1 MTTQSEAA
9 KTTGELIAG
18 LTQPDAYP
26 HPVEGE
32 IEVHE
37 THISVVFLAG
47 EFAYKVKKPIKTDFL
62 DYSTLALRKHYCEE
76 EVRLDGRYA
85 SDLYLGVIPIGWRG
99 GKLWISTEA
108 SPIEYAVKMRRF
120 PDGSLLSERLDAGKL
135 TSYEVRQLAEVVAE
149 FHRTAPI
156 CEQVFAVGWPNYVF
170 ANVDHI
176 LTQLRKHASQE
187 TLATLSTLQSWSDN
201 YRAEYSLAF
210 KARIDSGFIREC
222 HGDLHLANVV
232 HWGKQLVPFDGI
244 EFNERLRWIDVLSDA
259 AFLAM
264 DFAARDHLG
273 ISRSFMNAY
282 LERSG
287 DYESL
292 VILRWYLFYRALVRA
307 LVASIRA
314 GQNELTDS
322 ERRSAVQDSHDHIQL
337 AYRFTLKESPRLW
350 ITYGVSGS
358 GKTTL
363 SELIVQRHEVVRLR
377 SDIERKRMFGLSAN
391 ARPTPP
397 QQAEMYGEQYNER
410 TYARLETLARGILTA
425 GYSVIIDATFLKRR
439 DRERFHELA
448 DQEGVSLAILDCHSD
463 EQTLR
468 QRVADRM
475 AKNDDASDADLRVL
489 EYQLANRE
497 PLTEAERKLVFDVPD
512 LVRVAERL

>member
-1 MTTQSEAA
+1 MTTPSEAVPQ
-9 KTTGELIAG
+9 TDDLIAG
-18 LTQPDAYP
+18 LTQPAAYP

-32 IEVHE
+32 VEVHE

-47 EFAYKVKKPIKTDFL
+47 DFAYKVKKSVKTDFL

-85 SDLYLGVIPIGWRG
+85 SDLYMGVVPIGWQD
-99 GKLWISTEA
+99 GKLWIGTSA
-108 SPIEYAVKMRRF
+108 NPIEYAVKMRRF
-120 PDGSLLSERLDAGKL
+120 PDGALLSERLAAGKL

-149 FHRTAPI
+149 FHRNAPI
-156 CEQVFAVGWPNYVF
+156 CEQEFAVDWPNYVS
-170 ANVDHI
+170 ANVDH
-176 LTQLRKHASQE
+176 LLMQLRHHASHD
-187 TLATLSTLQSWSDN
+187 TLATLSTLQSWSDK
-201 YRAEYSLAF
+201 YLAEHSLAF
-210 KARIDSGFIREC
+210 KSRIDSGFIREC

-232 HWGKQLVPFDGI
+232 HWGDQLVPFDGI

-264 DFAARDHLG
+264 DLAARDHLG
-273 ISRSFMNAY
+273 LSRSFTNAY

-287 DYESL
+287 DYGSL
-292 VILRWYLFYRALVRA
+292 VTLRWYLLYRALVRA
-307 LVASIRA
+307 MVASIRA
-314 GQNELTDS
+314 GQNDLTDS
-322 ERRSAVQDSHDHIQL
+322 ERRSAVQEAHEHIQL
-337 AYRFTLKESPRLW
+337 AYRYTLKESPRLW

-363 SELIVQRHEVVRLR
+363 SELFVQRHEAFRLR
-377 SDIERKRMFGLSAN
+377 SDIERKRLFRLSATE
-391 ARPTPP
+391 RPTPP
-397 QQAEMYGEQYNER
+397 QQAEMYSEQANER
-410 TYARLETLARGILTA
+410 TYARLEELASSILQA

-439 DRERFHELA
+439 CRQRFHELA
-448 DQEGVSLAILDCHSD
+448 KREGISLEILDCHSD

-475 AKNDDASDADLRVL
+475 AENEDASDADVKVL
-489 EYQLANRE
+489 EYQLASRE
-497 PLTEAERKLVFDVPD
+497 PLTDAERELMVDVPD